1 MRTKWRIDLR
11 IKFPLL
17 LSVSNNYWTYRHIS
31 VNRSVTGHANPFS
44 NSQDILW
51 QIKTLLIP
59 FHSLQT
65 YGRLITAQINLHF
78 GTRKRSMLLQALPPP
93 LPPKENFYYINI
105 QWCIS
110 QTQQNFMFIIVLR
123 QHVSILIESSSG
135 PSKNTNPYLAMF
147 KMRCGIPQHILNII
161 K

>member
-78 GTRKRSMLLQALPPP
+78 GTRKRSMLLQALPP
-93 LPPKENFYYINI
+93 LPPKENFYYI
-105 QWCIS
+105 
-110 QTQQNFMFIIVLR
+110 NFMFIIVLR

-135 PSKNTNPYLAMF
+135 PSKNTNTYLAMF
-147 KMRCGIPQHILNII
+147 KMRCGIPQRILNII